1 MQTIIHIIRDA
12 PVAIGMAGQVA
23 GAFSSVLLSTG
34 ASSPARSKFRTE
46 EFNRLSS
53 GGRDRREVIA
63 GHDEVLDIQAAGL
76 RPTGCFLCFLGE
88 QGFSA
93 MDQVHFP
100 GARLDGSEHFRPRL
114 APNPNFEKTRW
125 ALCVRHKCGSH
136 ETLFRPG
143 IKTLLPP
150 VPL

>member
-1 MQTIIHIIRDA
+1 MQTIIHIIRHA

-23 GAFSSVLLSTG
+23 GAFSSVLLATG

-88 QGFSA
+88 QGFVSA
-93 MDQVHFP
+93 MEQSGRALETGREIQGRTH
-100 GARLDGSEHFRPRL
+100 LDFFRVRRIEHD
-114 APNPNFEKTRW
+114 
-125 ALCVRHKCGSH
+125 
-136 ETLFRPG
+136 
-143 IKTLLPP
+143 
-150 VPL
+150 